1 MPKLK
6 YRLQA
11 VQDMRQR
18 AKDQA
23 AELVAL
29 RRQELADAE
38 TELKRRKKAVLECR
52 KNQEIQAEKL
62 MTEFLKGVTAQSI
75 IGHRTYIDA
84 LKDEEKILR
93 NRVDEQQLV
102 VEKAEQQVEI
112 AVQAL
117 VEATKELKVIETHRE
132 KWETE
137 TRKELERKEQKMN
150 DEIGSNLYQRK
161 LKRLTK

>member
-1 MPKLK
+1 MAKLK

-23 AELVAL
+23 AEVVAV

-38 TELKRRKKAVLECR
+38 AELKSRKNAVFECR
-52 KNQEIQAEKL
+52 KKQEFQAEKL
-62 MTEFLKGVTAQSI
+62 MTEFLTGVSAKNI

-84 LKDEEKILR
+84 LKEEEKDLR
-93 NRVDEQQLV
+93 KRVDEQQIV
-102 VEKAEQQVEI
+102 VEKAKQNVEI

-150 DEIGSNLYQRK
+150 DEIGSNLYQRR
-161 LKRLTK
+161 LKKITK